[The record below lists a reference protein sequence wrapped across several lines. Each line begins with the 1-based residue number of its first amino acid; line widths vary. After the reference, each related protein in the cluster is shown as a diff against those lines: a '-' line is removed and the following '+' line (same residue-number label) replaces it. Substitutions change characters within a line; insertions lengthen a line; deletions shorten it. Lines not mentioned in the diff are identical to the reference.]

1 MKHSYVSSAEDADKF
16 SEPSNTKDI
25 LSEFAAH
32 VACFWGM
39 WIPTIPKHKQTD
51 AWHCEVEDLPLVHF
65 NVSMQRFSVHEVI
78 TLHFMTS
85 TAHWNF
91 CLIWGKQG
99 DDPLCTQQH
108 MQVNS
113 LG

>member
-1 MKHSYVSSAEDADKF
+1 MIMKHSYVSSAEDADKF

-39 WIPTIPKHKQTD
+39 WIPTIPEHKQTD

-65 NVSMQRFSVHEVI
+65 DVHEVT

-85 TAHWNF
+85 TSHIETFVWSEESKATIHYALSNT
-91 CLIWGKQG
+91 CRSI
-99 DDPLCTQQH
+99 P
-108 MQVNS
+108 
-113 LG
+113 